1 MKRTILKTT
10 VSSLLIFIAAFSLE
24 AYGVVYEADTYEKLE
39 NVLFEQMKNYNQDI
53 EIKYT
58 GTIDS
63 IEEII
68 QDAVDKDI
76 YVNSNIK
83 SANWTIT
90 EYPRSKTANIN
101 VEINYIITGS
111 KRLEADKKIDV
122 ILSEIIDPSMND
134 HEKVKS
140 VHDYIVKNGMYDSTF
155 QFYSDYDL
163 LMEGTSVCNGY
174 ALLAYNMIEKLGIPV
189 KLVSGT
195 GHGEPHIWNMVKL
208 GEHWFHMDTTWDD
221 PLPDN
226 GTVSYSYYMLTDNEI
241 LKDHTI
247 DENLN
252 LPQSTKRYF
261 DYLTELGYDK
271 LLAETGLDI
280 YMDENT
286 AEDEN
291 ELKTILERKIKYHPL
306 KISVR
311 VSKNLSQESVNAA
324 MSNLFR
330 HDYISEIGYGQLNS
344 DSTCECNVL
353 NLYLKY
359 KETPDKIAFDFSD
372 KVYNTATRVNFNVY
386 AIYGNRKINITD
398 NVLIYPYD
406 KEGISISNG
415 TLSFKDSGS
424 YNIDFE
430 FQGIKETASIS
441 ALSSS
446 AFEYITDK
454 KTENPVNVKIYNQY
468 IDFSS
473 ISQWPFIENGR
484 TMVPLRAVFEVMNCK
499 VSWDTATSTA
509 VVEKDGTKIL
519 IPANSNTAYI
529 NGTAKALDAPAKLV
543 NNRIMVPLRFISEA
557 IDKTVIWDNA
567 ERTVLIY

>member
-24 AYGVVYEADTYEKLE
+24 AYGIVYEADTYEKLE
-39 NVLFEQMKNYNQDI
+39 NVLFEQMSRYNQDI

-58 GTIDS
+58 GTIDN
-63 IEEII
+63 IEETI

-83 SANWTIT
+83 SASWTIT
-90 EYPRSKTANIN
+90 EYPHSKTANIN

-140 VHDYIVKNGMYDSTF
+140 VHDYIVQNGMYDSTF
-155 QFYSDYDL
+155 QYYSDYDL
-163 LMEGTSVCNGY
+163 LMEGKSVCNGY
-174 ALLAYNMIEKLGIPV
+174 ALLAYNMIGKLGIPV

-247 DENLN
+247 DENLV

-286 AEDEN
+286 AKDEN
-291 ELKTILERKIKYHPL
+291 ELRTILERKIKYHPL

-311 VSKNLSQESVNAA
+311 VSKTLSQESLNAA

-330 HDYISEIGYGQLNS
+330 NDFISEIGYGQLNS

-359 KETPDKIAFDFSD
+359 KETPDRIAFDFSD
-372 KVYNTATRVNFNVY
+372 KVYNTATKVNFNVY

-529 NGTAKALDAPAKLV
+529 NGTAKALDVPAKLV